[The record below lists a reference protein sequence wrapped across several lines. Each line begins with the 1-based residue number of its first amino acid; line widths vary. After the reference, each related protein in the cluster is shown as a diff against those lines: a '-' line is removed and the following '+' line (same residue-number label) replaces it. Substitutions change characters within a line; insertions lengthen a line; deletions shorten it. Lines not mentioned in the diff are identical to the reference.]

1 MDDPRWL
8 RLIIIGLVLAAFA
21 VGYFLLTGGLAVN
34 KSNRVANKTTQPSE
48 AVESPS
54 PTVIP
59 TASVQPS
66 SSASP
71 SPSASGSAYSRIVER
86 NQSGA
91 QTLPR
96 TGFPVGLAIV
106 FSVSAMVT
114 GFSLRKYPK

>member
-8 RLIIIGLVLAAFA
+8 RLITIGLVLAAFA

-34 KSNRVANKTTQPSE
+34 KSNRVANKTTQP
-48 AVESPS
+48 
-54 PTVIP
+54 TMIP

-66 SSASP
+66 SSPSP
-71 SPSASGSAYSRIVER
+71 SPSASGSAYSQIVER

-96 TGFPVGLAIV
+96 TGFPVGLTIV